1 MISGY
6 VSSFSSIVTGGI
18 VTIFQYSGYWWFGN
32 LEITKRYYIS
42 VRYSL
47 SPRTFVLAAAFVL
60 RWVGRYLTL
69 CLKISTY
76 CIAHLIAPVIPPN
89 KVSHI
94 KSCFCGYGG
103 GGYCTPWQGW
113 LKWGNA
119 GTAFRAEQGPCEP
132 SKGLVSKFGEQ

>member
-1 MISGY
+1 MCTMISGY

-18 VTIFQYSGYWWFGN
+18 ETIFQYSGYWWFGN
-32 LEITKRYYIS
+32 LEIIKRYYIS

-76 CIAHLIAPVIPPN
+76 CIAHLIAPVIPPSL
-89 KVSHI
+89 KPLICDPWFVSFYKNTDGHD
-94 KSCFCGYGG
+94 
-103 GGYCTPWQGW
+103 Q
-113 LKWGNA
+113 
-119 GTAFRAEQGPCEP
+119 
-132 SKGLVSKFGEQ
+132 SKLLPFSKYLYTYMM